1 MSLPVA
7 AIEIG
12 PLPEH
17 PHHAMQA
24 ICLRSATPPS
34 ESTRHAT
41 QVSTRLTNR
50 RGVMASL
57 SIDLQDGFSD
67 DTVVV
72 RVEGIVASRESG
84 VTTRTAIGLA
94 RTLRLVL
101 DGASVQLEIELP
113 ERQICESIKIDLARP
128 TFLGVSLTPDGKLTM
143 RREFRPFGYV

>member
-12 PLPEH
+12 PPPEH
-17 PHHAMQA
+17 FHHAMLT
-24 ICLRSATPPS
+24 IGLRFAAPPS

-50 RGVMASL
+50 IGVMTSL

-72 RVEGIVASRESG
+72 RVEGIVVSRESG
-84 VTTRTAIGLA
+84 VTTRTSIGLA
-94 RTLRLVL
+94 RTLRLEL
-101 DGASVQLEIELP
+101 DGTSVQLDIELP
-113 ERQICESIKIDLARP
+113 ERQICESFKIDLAHP
-128 TFLGVSLTPDGKLTM
+128 IFLGVSLTPNGKLTM

>member
-1 MSLPVA
+1 
-7 AIEIG
+7 
-12 PLPEH
+12 
-17 PHHAMQA
+17 
-24 ICLRSATPPS
+24 
-34 ESTRHAT
+34 
-41 QVSTRLTNR
+41 
-50 RGVMASL
+50 MASL

-84 VTTRTAIGLA
+84 VTTRTEIGLA

-113 ERQICESIKIDLARP
+113 ERQICESIKIDLAHP